1 MNPLPDKLIS
11 RSRAAE
17 ITGLSPRTILR
28 WGKAGLFPAP
38 VKIGR
43 LVRYSLREILQFI
56 DELKAGRGETPW
68 ARRREDREHARVEH
82 QLRLEELENLR
93 TAPRALPRRCSAA

>member
-1 MNPLPDKLIS
+1 VNQLPDKLIS

-17 ITGLSPRTILR
+17 LTGLSTRTLLR
-28 WGKAGLFPAP
+28 WGKVGLFPAP

-43 LVRYSLREILQFI
+43 LVRYSLREILEFI

-68 ARRREDREHARVEH
+68 ERRREDREHARVEH
-82 QLRLEELENLR
+82 VLRLEQLEQLR
-93 TAPRALPRRCSAA
+93 TAPRALPRRYCAA